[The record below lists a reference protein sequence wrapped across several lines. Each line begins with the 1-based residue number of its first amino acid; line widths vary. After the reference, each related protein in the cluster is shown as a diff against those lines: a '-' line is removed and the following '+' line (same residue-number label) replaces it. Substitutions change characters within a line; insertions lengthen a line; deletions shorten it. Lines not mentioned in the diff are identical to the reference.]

1 MPGMSLPAPQFH
13 ELDVAIQGVSVA
25 ASLRDVESALRTVA
39 SGKTIIAL
47 AFEWWRHS
55 PQGRTPDWALSA
67 PDSLTPLA
75 ANLTMEGDFWATLAP
90 LTSPCANEPGFIVSF
105 PVLGPLRS
113 YGVSTAQ
120 LRVDQA
126 SWHADRNGWLGRL
139 LLLTMAVQER
149 VERWS
154 LDRTPIRLAPRE
166 IECLSLAA
174 AGLKAKQIAEELG
187 IGQQT
192 VQFHLARARIKLTA
206 GNTVQAVVRATQ
218 LGILRTAL
226 PGE

>member
-1 MPGMSLPAPQFH
+1 MNRTPSQFD
-13 ELDVAIQGVSVA
+13 ELDLAIQNVCA
-25 ASLRDVESALRTVA
+25 ATSLREVEEALRAVTA
-39 SGKTIIAL
+39 GDTMSAL
-47 AFEWWRHS
+47 AFQWWRHT
-55 PQGRTPDWALSA
+55 PTGRTPDWMLTSPLGSA
-67 PDSLTPLA
+67 SLAVELA
-75 ANLTMEGDFWATLAP
+75 TEGDFWATLAP
-90 LTSPCANEPGFIVSF
+90 LTWPSAPEPGFTVAI
-105 PVLGPLRS
+105 PVLGPRRS
-113 YGVSTAQ
+113 FGASTAQ
-120 LRVDQA
+120 LRIDPA
-126 SWHADRNGWLGRL
+126 SWRADRNGWLGRL
-139 LLLTMAVQER
+139 LMLATSVQER

-154 LDRTPIRLAPRE
+154 MDRHAVRLAPRE

-218 LGILRTAL
+218 LGILRTVA